1 MIFLDYLILLD
12 KMGRRVFVEKIK
24 ISKSISQWQK
34 DYLHLYMFGGVVGIL
49 SGFVVVLYRISLN
62 MANSKRHDIFEKI
75 RHGDMKLGF
84 LTLVVFLISA
94 FILAKLIKKM
104 PMIKGSGIPQVKGV
118 LLRQWDFKWLSELL
132 GKFFGGV
139 LSIGSGLSLGREGP
153 SVQLGSLIGSGVTK
167 VFNRSEVEKKYLI
180 TSGASAGLAASFN
193 APLAGVIFSLEEL
206 HKYFS
211 PVLLTC
217 VMIASVCAD
226 FVSRNFFG
234 LHPVFNFEIDH
245 YFDLAKYP
253 SLIVFGILVGMA
265 GKIFNVGLL
274 KVQDLYAHSNM
285 NSVLKT
291 AIPILTSFVLSIFL
305 FDVTGGGHNII
316 EKISEADF
324 SIKFLLIIL
333 GVKFLFTLVC
343 YGSGVPGGIFLP
355 MLVLGALI
363 GKIYGTIL
371 VLTGNFDPIY
381 TTHFIILGMAAYFT
395 AVVRAPITGSV
406 LILEMTGSF
415 HHLLSLVVVSMVSY
429 IFTELI
435 ESRPIYDL
443 LYKKM
448 MSNHVLE
455 DGDEQRKTTILVPI
469 AADSYL
475 DSKLISEVVWPEKC
489 LIVGIRRGEGDEF
502 IPRGST
508 KIICGDQL
516 VILTDENSAKRIKP
530 LLYEMGTEI
539 YKGNFATS

>member
-1 MIFLDYLILLD
+1 MEE
-12 KMGRRVFVEKIK
+12 VK
-24 ISKSISQWQK
+24 ISKSIAHWQK
-34 DYLHLYMFGGVVGIL
+34 DYLHLYMFGGAVGIL
-49 SGFVVVLYRISLN
+49 SGFIVVLYRLSLN
-62 MANSKRHDIFEKI
+62 LLNSKRHDIFEKI
-75 RHGDMKLGF
+75 HLGDIKLAAFTFITF
-84 LTLVVFLISA
+84 LAVAFLLS
-94 FILAKLIKKM
+94 KLIKKM

-118 LLRQWDFKWLSELL
+118 LLRQWDFNWLSELL
-132 GKFFGGV
+132 GKFFGGL

-153 SVQLGSLIGSGVTK
+153 SVQLGSLIGSGITK
-167 VFNRSEVEKKYLI
+167 IFKRSEVEKKYLI

-217 VMIASVCAD
+217 VLIASVCAD

-234 LHPVFNFEIDH
+234 LHPVFNFEINH
-245 YFDLAKYP
+245 YFALSKYP
-253 SLIVFGILVGMA
+253 ALIVFGILVGIA
-265 GKIFNVGLL
+265 GKVFNIGLL
-274 KVQDLYAHSNM
+274 KFQDLYNQSKM
-285 NSVLKT
+285 NSTLKT
-291 AIPILTSFVLSIFL
+291 AIPIITSFILSIFL
-305 FDVTGGGHNII
+305 FDVTGGGHHII
-316 EKISEADF
+316 EKISKSDF
-324 SIKFLLIIL
+324 SIRFLLIIL
-333 GVKFLFTLVC
+333 VIKFLFTLIC

-363 GKIYGTIL
+363 GKIYGTL
-371 VLTGNFDPIY
+371 LTFTGNFEPIY

-448 MSNHVLE
+448 ISKQIIE
-455 DGDEQRKTTILVPI
+455 EGDEQRKITILVPI
-469 AADSYL
+469 TADSYL
-475 DSKLISEVVWPEKC
+475 DSKLISEVSWPEKC

-508 KIICGDQL
+508 RIISGDHL
-516 VILTDENSAKRIKP
+516 VILTDEKSVKRIKP

-539 YKGNFATS
+539 YKGNFFATS